1 MGPPP
6 FGSGNY
12 HGEHPIPMRDR
23 LQWGHRLSA
32 VETRDTRPSPSH
44 AGRASMGPPPF
55 GSGNKVPTN
64 GTVTSGIRLQWG
76 HRLSAVE
83 TLECLAGELEGLMML
98 QWGHRLSAVE
108 TRRRI
113 RGGPWIR
120 LASMGPPPFGSG
132 NSGRVVGICWTV
144 FQLQWGHRLSA
155 VETSLNIFFAH
166 CGHANASMGPPPFG
180 SGNNLPAI
188 SIAADLNRA
197 SMGPPPFGSGNAP
210 CFSSILP
217 RWYML
222 QWGHRLSAVETSNVA
237 VMRRRPSSVLQWG
250 HRLSA
255 VETCRSWDGRGP
267 GPIASMGPPPFGSG
281 NAAHC
286 SVSGLSGGASM
297 GPPPFGSGNRR
308 RWCHAVPCLHSFNGA
323 TAFRQW
329 KRPNTL
335 WLT

>member
-1 MGPPP
+1 M
-6 FGSGNY
+6 SG
-12 HGEHPIPMRDR
+12 
-23 LQWGHRLSA
+23 WG
-32 VETRDTRPSPSH
+32 
-44 AGRASMGPPPF
+44 AGGF
-55 GSGNKVPTN
+55 DD
-64 GTVTSGIRLQWG
+64 
-76 HRLSAVE
+76 
-83 TLECLAGELEGLMML
+83 
-98 QWGHRLSAVE
+98 
-108 TRRRI
+108 
-113 RGGPWIR
+113 
-120 LASMGPPPFGSG
+120 ASMGPPPFGSG

-329 KRPNTL
+329 KPAAPCGMSGMSRHRFNGATAFRQWKPWTLRPT
-335 WLT
+335 WLRRRGFNGATAFRQWKPLFVP